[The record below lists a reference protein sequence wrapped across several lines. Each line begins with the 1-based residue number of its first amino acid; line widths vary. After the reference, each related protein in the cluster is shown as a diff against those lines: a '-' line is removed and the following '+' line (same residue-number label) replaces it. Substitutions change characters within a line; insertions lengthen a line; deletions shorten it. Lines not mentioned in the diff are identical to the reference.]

1 MEDAAVRIP
10 TGRRAKSFEW
20 SYNNEKQRY
29 GRKLHEAIGF
39 GVLTAVKSCSLVG
52 GVVFLET

>member
-1 MEDAAVRIP
+1 MLLCEFLQVDVIK
-10 TGRRAKSFEW
+10 GFEW
-20 SYNNEKQRY
+20 SHNNEKQRH